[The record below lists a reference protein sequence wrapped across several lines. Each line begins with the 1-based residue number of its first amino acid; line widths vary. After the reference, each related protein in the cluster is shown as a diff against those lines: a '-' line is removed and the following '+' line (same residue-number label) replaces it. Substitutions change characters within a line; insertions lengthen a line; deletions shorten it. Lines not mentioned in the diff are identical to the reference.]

1 MNRLQRKF
9 PILLLAAGIA
19 GGMFVAG
26 CASKDVRQETVA
38 TVNGDEIKGTELRE
52 FLGVPAGVFAV
63 VDIPVEKKKE
73 ALDQLVAVRLLAQE
87 GRARGID
94 NTPQFKE
101 ILQRNDQLVRI
112 KALVRKEIEAKL
124 KVTDEEIKAEI
135 AKVKEANKGISD
147 ADAAMRAVKSVS
159 DSRIRKIQEDLIAAA
174 KKETAA
180 AVDPKAVARIG
191 KEENVPDNVVLAS
204 AGDEKILYGD
214 VKKILRGLA
223 PEGAPHGQPDLS
235 KNPVLVGNILEREL
249 TMRALAAYAKKQGVD
264 GSEGYKSMRQ
274 EMERFV
280 LRGMVVDNVVAKNVE
295 VTDKEIEAAYAE
307 HSATMVRDGKKV
319 PLVHGQ
325 GADPGGVAERKGE
338 EGGRRVHRR
347 TEEEGEDHGER
358 RRSSQGLSR
367 RSAVREGRSVVPV
380 LRERVFCDSAA
391 ILSLVAPWG
400 AAPLPRSGR
409 RPRPPRRSTGGKEPG
424 SRSRG

>member
-1 MNRLQRKF
+1 MNRLQRKSLM
-9 PILLLAAGIA
+9 LLLAAGIA

-26 CASKDVRQETVA
+26 CSSKDIRQEAVA

-63 VDIPVEKKKE
+63 VDVPVEKKKE

-87 GRARGID
+87 GRSRGID
-94 NTPQFKE
+94 NTPEYKE
-101 ILQRNDQLVRI
+101 IVQRNDQLVRI
-112 KALVRKEIEAKL
+112 KALVRKEIEGKL
-124 KVTDEEIKAEI
+124 KVTDKEIKAEI

-147 ADAAMRAVKSVS
+147 ADAATRAVKSVS
-159 DSRIRKIQEDLIAAA
+159 ESQIRKIQEDLIAAA

-191 KEENVPDNVVLAS
+191 KEENAPDNVVLAS

-214 VKKILRGLA
+214 VKKILRGLS
-223 PEGAPHGQPDLS
+223 PGGAPHGQPDLS

-274 EMERFV
+274 EMERYV
-280 LRGMVVDNVVAKNVE
+280 LRSLVADNVAAKNVE
-295 VTDKEIEAAYAE
+295 VTDKEIKAAYAE

-319 PLVHGQ
+319 PLAMVKEQ
-325 GADPGGVAERKGE
+325 IRAALRNEKGKKVIDAYLVE
-338 EGGRRVHRR
+338 LKKKAKITVN
-347 TEEEGEDHGER
+347 D
-358 RRSSQGLSR
+358 
-367 RSAVREGRSVVPV
+367 AV
-380 LRERVFCDSAA
+380 
-391 ILSLVAPWG
+391 
-400 AAPLPRSGR
+400 LP
-409 RPRPPRRSTGGKEPG
+409 KV
-424 SRSRG
+424 

>member
-1 MNRLQRKF
+1 MQRKF

-38 TVNGDEIKGTELRE
+38 TVNGDEIKGIELRE

-63 VDIPVEKKKE
+63 VEIPVERKKE

-87 GRARGID
+87 GRSRGID
-94 NTPQFKE
+94 NTPEYKG

-112 KALVRKEIEAKL
+112 KALLRKEIESKL
-124 KVTDEEIKAEI
+124 KVTNEEIKAEI
-135 AKVKEANKGISD
+135 AKVKGANQGISD

-159 DSRIRKIQEDLIAAA
+159 GSRVQKIQEDLIAAA

-180 AVDPKAVARIG
+180 AVDPKAMARIG
-191 KEENVPDNVVLAS
+191 KGENVPDNVVLAS

-214 VKKILRGLA
+214 VKKILRDLSPG
-223 PEGAPHGQPDLS
+223 GAPPGQPDLS

-274 EMERFV
+274 EMERLV
-280 LRGMVVDNVVAKNVE
+280 LRGLVVDNVVRKGVE

-307 HSATMVRDGKKV
+307 HSAEMVRDGKKI
-319 PLVHGQ
+319 PLAMVKEQIRGALRNEKGQ
-325 GADPGGVAERKGE
+325 KAIEAYIAELRNKAKIT
-338 EGGRRVHRR
+338 VN
-347 TEEEGEDHGER
+347 D
-358 RRSSQGLSR
+358 
-367 RSAVREGRSVVPV
+367 AV
-380 LRERVFCDSAA
+380 
-391 ILSLVAPWG
+391 
-400 AAPLPRSGR
+400 LP
-409 RPRPPRRSTGGKEPG
+409 KV
-424 SRSRG
+424 

>member
-1 MNRLQRKF
+1 VNRLQRKF

-38 TVNGDEIKGTELRE
+38 TVNGDAIKVTELRE

-73 ALDQLVAVRLLAQE
+73 ALDQLVAVRLLAQD
-87 GRARGID
+87 GRSRGID
-94 NTPQFKE
+94 NMAEFKE
-101 ILQRNDQLVRI
+101 ILQRNDSLVRI
-112 KALVRKEIEAKL
+112 KALVRKEIEGKL
-124 KVTDEEIKAEI
+124 KVTEKEIKAEI
-135 AKVKEANKGISD
+135 AKVKEANQGISD
-147 ADAAMRAVKSVS
+147 ADAATRAVKSVS
-159 DSRIRKIQEDLIAAA
+159 GSRVQKIQEDLIAAA
-174 KKETAA
+174 KKETTA

-223 PEGAPHGQPDLS
+223 PAGGPHGQPDFS
-235 KNPVLVGNILEREL
+235 KNPGMIGNILDREL
-249 TMRALAAYAKKQGVD
+249 TMRALAAYAKKQGVVD
-264 GSEGYKSMRQ
+264 GSDGYKSMRK

-280 LRGMVVDNVVAKNVE
+280 LRSLTLDNVAAKNVE

-319 PLVHGQ
+319 PLAMVKEPIRAALRNEKGKKVID
-325 GADPGGVAERKGE
+325 AYVAELKKKAK
-338 EGGRRVHRR
+338 V
-347 TEEEGEDHGER
+347 TVND
-358 RRSSQGLSR
+358 
-367 RSAVREGRSVVPV
+367 AV
-380 LRERVFCDSAA
+380 
-391 ILSLVAPWG
+391 
-400 AAPLPRSGR
+400 LP
-409 RPRPPRRSTGGKEPG
+409 KV
-424 SRSRG
+424 

>member
-1 MNRLQRKF
+1 MNRLQRKSLM
-9 PILLLAAGIA
+9 LLLAAGIA

-26 CASKDVRQETVA
+26 CSSKDVRQEAVA

-73 ALDQLVAVRLLAQE
+73 ALDQLVEVRLLAQE
-87 GRARGID
+87 GRSRAID
-94 NTPQFKE
+94 NTPEYKE

-147 ADAAMRAVKSVS
+147 ADAAARAVKSVS

-204 AGDEKILYGD
+204 VGDEKILYGD
-214 VKKILRGLA
+214 VKKILRGLS
-223 PEGAPHGQPDLS
+223 PGGAPHGQPDLS

-280 LRGMVVDNVVAKNVE
+280 LRSLVADNVAAKNVE

-307 HSATMVRDGKKV
+307 HSATMVQDGKKV
-319 PLVHGQ
+319 PLAMVKEQ
-325 GADPGGVAERKGE
+325 IRAALRNEKGKKAIDAYLVE
-338 EGGRRVHRR
+338 LKKKAKITVN
-347 TEEEGEDHGER
+347 D
-358 RRSSQGLSR
+358 
-367 RSAVREGRSVVPV
+367 AV
-380 LRERVFCDSAA
+380 
-391 ILSLVAPWG
+391 
-400 AAPLPRSGR
+400 LP
-409 RPRPPRRSTGGKEPG
+409 KV
-424 SRSRG
+424 

>member
-1 MNRLQRKF
+1 VNRLQRKSLM
-9 PILLLAAGIA
+9 LLLAAGIA

-26 CASKDVRQETVA
+26 CSSKDVRQEAVA

-73 ALDQLVAVRLLAQE
+73 ALDQLVEVRLLAQE
-87 GRARGID
+87 GRSRAID
-94 NTPQFKE
+94 NTPEYKE

-147 ADAAMRAVKSVS
+147 ADAAARAVKSVS

-204 AGDEKILYGD
+204 VGDEKILYGD
-214 VKKILRGLA
+214 VKKILRGLS
-223 PEGAPHGQPDLS
+223 PGGAPHGQPDLS

-280 LRGMVVDNVVAKNVE
+280 LRSLVADNVAAKNVE

-307 HSATMVRDGKKV
+307 HSATMVQDGKKV
-319 PLVHGQ
+319 PLAMVKEQ
-325 GADPGGVAERKGE
+325 IRAALRNEKGKKAIDAYLVE
-338 EGGRRVHRR
+338 LKKKAKITVN
-347 TEEEGEDHGER
+347 D
-358 RRSSQGLSR
+358 
-367 RSAVREGRSVVPV
+367 AV
-380 LRERVFCDSAA
+380 
-391 ILSLVAPWG
+391 
-400 AAPLPRSGR
+400 LP
-409 RPRPPRRSTGGKEPG
+409 KV
-424 SRSRG
+424 